1 MRDAGSDRAQQFTES
16 KSAHSAPLPCSFLR
30 RLRHNSNLGRTATMT
45 ERRVQCTSLLS
56 SWAFDFRDRGMRDH
70 MLHFTVTKT
79 RITAGRCRWGVGGG
93 LELVMKCRD
102 LGGEEQR
109 VFTRSTKKSG
119 EQKAIAYSNG
129 WEIGR
134 QRYHLQKQCSST
146 PLSTASISCSRSVGR
161 QE

>member
-1 MRDAGSDRAQQFTES
+1 ME
-16 KSAHSAPLPCSFLR
+16 HSNLPNRSRSTLRPSLPCSFLL

-79 RITAGRCRWGVGGG
+79 RITAGRCRYGVEGG
-93 LELVMKCRD
+93 LEVVMKCRD
-102 LGGEEQR
+102 LGGEGQG

-146 PLSTASISCSRSVGR
+146 RSLTPLSTASISCSRSGGR